1 MTNMTVDTLA
11 KIIGTSVTDICLYEK
26 QKKKIPWRVYL
37 ILIFV
42 FLQDRN
48 TKYLLISQ
56 EVLNDD
62 IKLYFNN
69 NYIYEETDTSD
80 LTANNNSDTI
90 EDIEEESDDFE

>member
-1 MTNMTVDTLA
+1 M
-11 KIIGTSVTDICLYEK
+11 
-26 QKKKIPWRVYL
+26 

-56 EVLNDD
+56 EVLNED

>member
-1 MTNMTVDTLA
+1 M
-11 KIIGTSVTDICLYEK
+11 
-26 QKKKIPWRVYL
+26 

>member
-1 MTNMTVDTLA
+1 M
-11 KIIGTSVTDICLYEK
+11 
-26 QKKKIPWRVYL
+26 
-37 ILIFV
+37 
-42 FLQDRN
+42 
-48 TKYLLISQ
+48 
-56 EVLNDD
+56 NDD